1 MQPVRT
7 FVLHV
12 LDKAAR
18 TALQVAAGL
27 LVAGRGAIDWRAVA
41 LATALAV
48 AVSVLQSVVDFPAIP
63 GGLLGDITGRALR
76 TFAQTAV
83 GAIGASVL
91 ITDVPWSTVLTAAAL
106 AAAASVVTSG
116 IGTSVGVKGVPD
128 LVAPV
133 EYTGYTDRSR
143 HLRATQPQYVPTALA
158 ASAVAICAFAGITA
172 VGVISAHHAPVR
184 VLAAPA
190 PLPPAPPVPPPDK
203 SPAYFE
209 ALNRALIPTAA
220 SDHAALVEI
229 ANSVCNARLKANDL
243 QQAKG
248 IIEAHPGKWTQ
259 QQATTIVD
267 VAIDSYC

>member
-1 MQPVRT
+1 MQPFRAY
-7 FVLHV
+7 LLSV
-12 LDKAAR
+12 LDKSAR

-27 LVAGRGAIDWRAVA
+27 LVAGRGAVDWRAVA
-41 LATALAV
+41 LATALAA

-128 LVAPV
+128 LVATPK
-133 EYTGYTDRSR
+133 YTGYTDRSR
-143 HLRATQPQYVPTALA
+143 HLRATAPQYVPTALA
-158 ASAVAICAFAGITA
+158 ASVVAICAFAGITA
-172 VGVISAHHAPVR
+172 VGVIGARHAPVR

-190 PLPPAPPVPPPDK
+190 PLPPAPPVPPAIDK
-203 SPAYFE
+203 SPAFFA
-209 ALNRALIPTAA
+209 ALNRDNIPTANDHDALLFVADRVCGVRTTANDAQQIDKIVA
-220 SDHAALVEI
+220 SFPNKWSHAQAAL
-229 ANSVCNARLKANDL
+229 
-243 QQAKG
+243 
-248 IIEAHPGKWTQ
+248 
-259 QQATTIVD
+259 IVD
-267 VAIDSYC
+267 AAIDTYC